1 MLKLLLNDYMIAEL
15 NHSFAPIKFLSCCIS
30 DKEILLRQN
39 QNVYF
44 ITKMFSSQIYGP
56 LSDSATFSQQC
67 PNFLSFSL
75 SISLSLSVSLSLSL
89 SLSLSIY
96 LSISSSTSLNLFIFI
111 ISPIYLCIFSLS
123 VYLSSNLFFA
133 NSF

>member
-67 PNFLSFSL
+67 PNFLS
-75 SISLSLSVSLSLSL
+75 L
-89 SLSLSIY
+89 SLSLSISIYTSLSIYLFIY
-96 LSISSSTSLNLFIFI
+96 LSIHLSIFL
-111 ISPIYLCIFSLS
+111 SIYGTIT
-123 VYLSSNLFFA
+123 YPRQINTRHDKP
-133 NSF
+133 